1 MNFLKLT
8 ESKLDL
14 NDINSLVVHETCGGV
29 SFFVGTTR
37 DSFEE
42 KKVSDNIHTNDKFI
56 KKIVSKDSTTPNR
69 PNLFEDDTFSYQINQ
84 TTVRKVPTAS
94 LNTIFNSAHKIAYQS

>member
-8 ESKLDL
+8 QSKLDL
-14 NDINSLVVHETCGGV
+14 NEINALVVHETCGGV

-42 KKVSDNIHTNDKFI
+42 KKVSDKCNEQK
-56 KKIVSKDSTTPNR
+56 
-69 PNLFEDDTFSYQINQ
+69 Y
-84 TTVRKVPTAS
+84 
-94 LNTIFNSAHKIAYQS
+94 